1 MKFKLRSTAGIWFL
15 SILTF
20 AGVAGLMLFSTFYMN
35 RAILAEE
42 DAQAKRMEYR
52 QLGEDLADAS
62 DYLTKEVRYY
72 AITGEIEHLTNYWEE
87 IFETRE
93 RERVISAFENENPPE
108 NEKLLLEQA
117 KRFSDLLVETETCAM
132 KLVLMS
138 EEKTAQDYSY
148 DSKTMEYVS
157 YVLSYEISDE
167 TEGIISAGMTSEEM
181 REKAVSI
188 LYDDNYELY
197 KNKIMTP
204 IEEFIGTMNDRM
216 NQEVEKR
223 KEETWIATII
233 QLLLAAV
240 ELIAIAFLLY
250 LMKQMGGAV
259 AAKKE
264 AELENEA
271 KSTFLA
277 QMTHEL
283 RTPLNAVNGYTFLL
297 EQTRIDEKQKEY
309 LRGIHNSAEGLLK
322 LINQILDFS
331 KIEAGHLVIENTAFF
346 LKELLS
352 EVESIFREQAER
364 KGLFL
369 RFEIDDA
376 VPDAIMGDPLRLRQV
391 LINLMGNAFKFTE
404 EGGVTVTVRLLERKT
419 ERCLLRFSVA
429 DTGIGIEAEA
439 QEKVFHPF
447 TQKDASVTRKYG
459 GTGLGLS
466 ISKEIIA
473 MSGYGSHQLE
483 MDSEP
488 GKGSVF
494 WFDMD
499 FSFPKG
505 KSSSASFGTE
515 RESRARQQI
524 PQYYGKKV
532 LLTDDSEINIRIQS
546 EILSLCHLTVLTAE
560 SGTEALEI
568 LKKHSDIDLI
578 FMDIRMPHMDG
589 YETARRIR
597 SIEGY
602 QDTPVIALTADAV
615 PQVQDRIKE
624 AGMNGMLLKPISQ
637 QQLFVLLG
645 RYLSE
650 DNAKNTAED
659 GPLPN
664 MFAQDTCLKQLD
676 GNQTALQQIINRF
689 LELHQGDDKRL
700 EEYIEKEDYRKAEEL
715 IHQLK
720 GISGNLGCIELYKCC
735 KSFQKELRKRNPD
748 RIEEFKALWE
758 KTLKELKEFRNEKA
772 QEQEARDK
780 TSRPPADQEVLVAK
794 IHELSSN
801 YDIEAIYILE
811 EHMEELKE
819 VMTEENY
826 KKIKQAMLKYDFRTI
841 REMTECTK

>member
-1 MKFKLRSTAGIWFL
+1 MKFRLRSTGGIWFL
-15 SILTF
+15 AILTF

-72 AITGEIEHLTNYWEE
+72 AITGEIEHLTNYWKE

-117 KRFSDLLVETETCAM
+117 KRFSDLLVETETCSM
-132 KLVLMS
+132 KLVLMA

-157 YVLSYEISDE
+157 YVLSNE
-167 TEGIISAGMTSEEM
+167 TEGFVSEGMTSEEM
-181 REKAVSI
+181 HEKAISI
-188 LYDDNYELY
+188 LYDDNYESY

-216 NQEVEKR
+216 EQEVEKR

-233 QLLLAAV
+233 QLILAAV

-250 LMKQMGGAV
+250 LMKQMGEAV

-297 EQTRIDEKQKEY
+297 EQTRLDEKQKKY
-309 LRGIHNSAEGLLK
+309 LRGIHNSADGLLK

-331 KIEAGHLVIENTAFF
+331 KIEAGHLVIENTEFL

-364 KGLFL
+364 KRLFL
-369 RFEIDDA
+369 QFEIDDA
-376 VPDAIMGDPLRLRQV
+376 VPDSIMGDPLRLRQV
-391 LINLMGNAFKFTE
+391 LINLIGNAFKFTE
-404 EGGVTVTVRLLERKT
+404 EGGVTVTVRLRERKEET
-419 ERCLLRFSVA
+419 CLIQFSVV

-439 QEKVFHPF
+439 QEKVFRPF
-447 TQKDASVTRKYG
+447 TQEDASVTRKYG

-466 ISKEIIA
+466 ISREIIA
-473 MSGYGSHQLE
+473 MSGDGSHQLE

-499 FSFPKG
+499 FSFPKA
-505 KSSSASFGTE
+505 KSSSVASGME

-524 PQYYGKKV
+524 PQYNGKKV

-560 SGTEALEI
+560 NGMEALEI
-568 LKKHSDIDLI
+568 LKKREDIDLI

-597 SIEGY
+597 GIEGY

-615 PQVQDRIKE
+615 PQVQGRIKE

-637 QQLFVLLG
+637 QQLFLLLG
-645 RYLSE
+645 QYLSE

-659 GPLPN
+659 SSSPN
-664 MFAQDTCLKQLD
+664 MFDQDTCLKQLD
-676 GNQTALQQIINRF
+676 GNQMALRQIIDRF
-689 LELHQGDDKRL
+689 LELHQGDEERL
-700 EEYIEKEDYRKAEEL
+700 EGYI
-715 IHQLK
+715 
-720 GISGNLGCIELYKCC
+720 
-735 KSFQKELRKRNPD
+735 
-748 RIEEFKALWE
+748 
-758 KTLKELKEFRNEKA
+758 
-772 QEQEARDK
+772 
-780 TSRPPADQEVLVAK
+780 
-794 IHELSSN
+794 
-801 YDIEAIYILE
+801 
-811 EHMEELKE
+811 
-819 VMTEENY
+819 
-826 KKIKQAMLKYDFRTI
+826 
-841 REMTECTK
+841 